1 MLNVSGVSVQYG
13 EAVALD
19 RVDLTVHRG
28 EIVAVLGP
36 SGSGKTSLLRA
47 IAGLEPV
54 TTGEIVWDDDA
65 VTHLP
70 AHRRGFGLMFQDHA
84 LFSHHDVIGNVEFG
98 LRMHDG
104 GQTKSE
110 RRTRARAV
118 LDLVGLSGYDHR
130 RVDQL
135 SGGEQQRVAL
145 ARALAPSPRLLMLD
159 EPLASVDRERR
170 EHLAAELHR
179 IIRAARTP
187 TLLVTHDLD
196 EAFTLADVVVV
207 LDGGHVRR
215 LGPAAEVW
223 RAPGSIAVARF
234 LGVTT
239 ELRLPNVAGSAGTPW
254 GPVTAPPG
262 AAAVWVGFR
271 PADLRVDPDG
281 PVEGVVR
288 AVWFRRDHYLLE
300 LNTADGPMTVTSSR
314 SVAVGDSVQVRAD
327 LEAAVI
333 LDA

>member
-1 MLNVSGVSVQYG
+1 MLNVSGVSVRYG
-13 EAVALD
+13 DALALD
-19 RVDLTVHRG
+19 RVDLAVHRG

-47 IAGLEPV
+47 IGGLEPV
-54 TTGEIVWDDDA
+54 TTGEIVWDDDP

-98 LRMHDG
+98 LRMKADR
-104 GQTKSE
+104 SPSD
-110 RRTRARAV
+110 RRSRARAV
-118 LDLVGLSGYDHR
+118 LDLVGLAGYDHR

-179 IIRAARTP
+179 IIRAAGTP

-207 LDGGHVRR
+207 LDGGHV
-215 LGPAAEVW
+215 LQCGPAPEVW
-223 RAPGSIAVARF
+223 RAPNSIVVARF

-239 ELRLPNVAGSAGTPW
+239 ELRLPVDRDSAITPW
-254 GPVTAPPG
+254 GRVVAPSGAKNVWIGLRPG
-262 AAAVWVGFR
+262 
-271 PADLRVDPDG
+271 DLRVDPDG
-281 PVEGVVR
+281 QVSGTVR
-288 AVWFRRDHYLLE
+288 TVWFRRDHYLLE
-300 LNTADGPMTVTSSR
+300 LDTADGPMTVTSSR
-314 SVAVGDSVQVRAD
+314 PVAVGDHVHVRAD